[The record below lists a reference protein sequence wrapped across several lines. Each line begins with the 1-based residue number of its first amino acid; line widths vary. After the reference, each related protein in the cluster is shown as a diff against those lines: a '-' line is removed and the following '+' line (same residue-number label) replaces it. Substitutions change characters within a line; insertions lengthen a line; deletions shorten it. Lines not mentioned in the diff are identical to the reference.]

1 MIMKVW
7 YIYVDAVQS
16 IMVPSATNLQWLA
29 SPDDWIERH
38 HFPFGLLSTRSTMA
52 SACPPHETT
61 HSSIELHPKLL
72 APVSSSGDPLTS
84 FTITSPTYTI
94 AVDGAVQPHLGLKL
108 EAHRRWNASLPVG
121 FLWSVERVEIN
132 VTRTDADSEL
142 IFVLEIFLSLP
153 TSRLPIS
160 KPSSKEERA
169 SFPAFK
175 PRRVVK
181 LFGREEKRKQVLQS
195 FINNFV
201 AMGQRRVHK
210 PRTSKRKCEAQ
221 QLVPQVLTAF
231 LLKDAIY

>member
-1 MIMKVW
+1 
-7 YIYVDAVQS
+7 
-16 IMVPSATNLQWLA
+16 
-29 SPDDWIERH
+29 
-38 HFPFGLLSTRSTMA
+38 MA
-52 SACPPHETT
+52 SACPPQETT

-84 FTITSPTYTI
+84 STITSPTYTI

-153 TSRLPIS
+153 TSRLPVS

-175 PRRVVK
+175 VERRLSDFEELRRSVSSCVSMERQCSCQYCLEFIEYIRFSWTQPRRVVK